1 MKFGFVIDNRKCIG
15 CHACTVACKSEHDV
29 PVGVNRTW
37 VKQTEKGTFPNTRRV
52 FSVTR
57 CNHCTDAPCV
67 SICPTEALFK
77 RDDGIVDFNNDRCI
91 GCKSCMQACPYDAL
105 YIDPETKTAAKC
117 NYCAHRTDIGL
128 EPACVNIC
136 PEQAIISGD
145 LENPETEIAQLISKQ
160 QVKTR
165 KPEKGTKPNVYYI
178 DGDEASLNPSAT
190 ERSNSYIWGSQATGV
205 GHYAKYAERLTEGS
219 DLISMIQD
227 LKGHSP
233 SSKEATYGGDTA
245 SQKQVEV
252 IMQSAKARR
261 VYDTPDKGILWG
273 WEVSAYVV
281 TKAISAGIFL
291 MMFLG
296 QLLGLEISKEF
307 ALTGGLLS
315 LVFLA
320 LTGLFLVMDLD
331 QPKRFLYVLLR
342 PHWESWLV
350 KGGYSITFFGGF
362 VTAWLVGLYFNISI
376 LETIGFW
383 GGLLFGIL
391 VAVYTAF
398 LFAQAKGRDFWQ
410 SPSMALHMLVHSVMA
425 GSAATLIV
433 AQFISIGAEWTG
445 LATNVLIGA
454 LVLNVLTMLVELT
467 ITHPTEDAK
476 LVVKMILKGRY
487 ANLFWIGVLILTN
500 LLPIGLLLVGMSS
513 LALGAAVLALVGIYL
528 TEKIWIEAPQRISLT

>member
-1 MKFGFVIDNRKCIG
+1 
-15 CHACTVACKSEHDV
+15 
-29 PVGVNRTW
+29 
-37 VKQTEKGTFPNTRRV
+37 
-52 FSVTR
+52 
-57 CNHCTDAPCV
+57 
-67 SICPTEALFK
+67 
-77 RDDGIVDFNNDRCI
+77 
-91 GCKSCMQACPYDAL
+91 MQACPYDAL

-145 LENPETEIAQLISKQ
+145 IENPETEIAQLISKQ

-165 KPEKGTKPNVYYI
+165 KPEKGTKPNVFYI

-233 SSKEATYGGDTA
+233 SSKEATYGGD
-245 SQKQVEV
+245 SSNQKQVEV
-252 IMQSAKARR
+252 IMQSANARR

-296 QLLGLEISKEF
+296 QLLGLEISREF

-342 PHWESWLV
+342 PHGESLLV

-362 VTAWLVGLYFNISI
+362 LTAWLVGVYFNIPM
-376 LETIGFW
+376 LETIGYW
-383 GGLLFGIL
+383 GGFLFGIL

-410 SPSMALHMLVHSVMA
+410 SPSMALHMLIHCVMA
-425 GSAATLIV
+425 GSAAILV
-433 AQFISIGAEWTG
+433 VSQFLSVGDEWSG
-445 LATNVLIGA
+445 LTTNVLIGA
-454 LVLNVLTMLVELT
+454 LILNLLTMLVELT

-487 ANLFWIGVLILTN
+487 ANLFWMGVLILTN
-500 LLPIGLLLVGMSS
+500 LVPIGLLLVGMSG
-513 LALGAAVLALVGIYL
+513 LALSAAVLTLIGIYL